1 MSNTRILSSLN
12 YENNCSN
19 LNNNKFVLDTKTRLN
34 DDVCY
39 ETGENKQNNNIND
52 YMLSNYASCEC
63 NLDNVLNTSLENQGI
78 TVKDGYGVSNCN
90 IDNDSVLRQGTV
102 KRHNKIDQQLF
113 PRPYLTTPSVARGKV
128 KPNLESKLLNSQ
140 MVKRHGQMQFYDQ
153 SHVFTPLVPNLA
165 KNIQTPDNIIQD
177 HVTCNWVRGG
187 ISSRDSVKYADYMNR
202 STDSDV
208 VKNLL
213 QKKMGCIYN

>member
-1 MSNTRILSSLN
+1 MSNNRKLNSLN

-19 LNNNKFVLDTKTRLN
+19 LNSNNFVLDTKTKLM
-34 DDVCY
+34 DDVCH

-63 NLDNVLNTSLENQGI
+63 NLDSVLKTSLDNQGI
-78 TVKDGYGVSNCN
+78 TIKDGYGVSNCN

-113 PRPYLTTPSVARGKV
+113 PRPYLTTPSVARGKS

-153 SHVFTPLVPNLA
+153 THVFTPLVPNLSR
-165 KNIQTPDNIIQD
+165 NIQNPKNIIQD

-187 ISSRDSVKYADYMNR
+187 VSSRDSIKYADYMNR
-202 STDSDV
+202 STDSDS

-213 QKKMGCIYN
+213 QKKMGCLYN

>member
-1 MSNTRILSSLN
+1 MSNNRILSSRN

-19 LNNNKFVLDTKTRLN
+19 LNNTKFVLDTQTRLN
-34 DDVCY
+34 DDGCY

-63 NLDNVLNTSLENQGI
+63 NLNNVLNTSLENQGI

-90 IDNDSVLRQGTV
+90 IDNDSVLRQGNV

-128 KPNLESKLLNSQ
+128 KPNLESKLLNAQ

-165 KNIQTPDNIIQD
+165 KNIQNPNNIIQD

-187 ISSRDSVKYADYMNR
+187 ISSRDSVKYDDYMNR